1 MTGSDVLVSRIFLS
15 SLYQETNTFCPN
27 ASDLD
32 NFERGHC
39 LRGGEILDLLSDT
52 NTEIA
57 GLAAGLADDGRAEAI
72 PGVAAWAGASGRLRT
87 RAFEQICSD
96 LLGSL
101 KAAGPVDGVAL
112 ALHGALMSEESDDC
126 EGQLLRQVRAL
137 VGSDVPIVCT
147 LDYHALVTDAMA
159 AHADLLIGYRTYPH
173 VDFAQTGRRAAG
185 ALLRLIREQPDFQT
199 VMDTLAV
206 ILPVDNTET
215 GEGPMAE
222 VIRALE
228 ETDRDP
234 EVLGASV
241 FCPHPWLD
249 VPSPHLTVL
258 FHTTGPA
265 AGRCRRSARRILDGI
280 WQRRAEFLPE
290 ALEVPEFLD
299 RFDEWPRPCVVVD
312 SGDIT
317 SAGGV
322 GDSTVI
328 LRALLRSGRATRT
341 VLTIVDPAAVAVA
354 CQVGQG
360 NVGEFC
366 LGGGVDYGYN
376 APVRVTARV
385 AHVGSGPVTL
395 TGPSL
400 RGLTLDTGRRVRLD
414 VDREIHVILT
424 EHTSLMH
431 DPGVLRDM
439 GIDPGRYELIVQKS
453 HKLFRAA
460 YRDIAESVVT
470 VDTPGFT
477 VRDVRSLP
485 FKNVKRPIYPL
496 DDLTAPAGRG
506 HR

>member
-1 MTGSDVLVSRIFLS
+1 MSRIFLS

-27 ASDLD
+27 ASDLAD
-32 NFERGHC
+32 FERGHY
-39 LRGGEILDLLSDT
+39 LRGEEILRRLSET

-57 GLAAGLADDGRAEAI
+57 GLAACLAEEPCVEVI
-72 PGVAAWAGASGRLRT
+72 PGVAVWASASGRLRS
-87 RAFEQICSD
+87 RAFEHICSD

-101 KAAGPVDGVAL
+101 KAASPVDGVAL
-112 ALHGALMSEESDDC
+112 ALHGALMSDQSDDC
-126 EGQLLRQVRAL
+126 EGQLLQRVRAL
-137 VGSDVPIVCT
+137 VGGEAPIVCT

-159 AHADLLIGYRTYPH
+159 THADLLIGYRTYPH

-185 ALLRLIREQPDFQT
+185 ALLKLIREQPDIQT
-199 VMDTLAV
+199 VMDTQAV

-222 VIRALE
+222 AIRALE

-258 FHTTGPA
+258 FHSTGGA
-265 AGRCRRSARRILDGI
+265 AGRCRHVARRTLDGI
-280 WQRRAEFLPE
+280 WQRREEFFPE
-290 ALEVPEFLD
+290 ALEVAEFLD
-299 RFDEWPRPCVVVD
+299 RFDDWPHPCIVVD

-328 LRALLRSGRATRT
+328 LRALLQSKRPIRA
-341 VLTIVDPAAVAVA
+341 VLTITDPSAVAVA
-354 CQVGQG
+354 RRVGQG
-360 NVGEFC
+360 NLGAFC
-366 LGGGVDYGYN
+366 LGGAVDYGYN

-385 AHVGSGPVTL
+385 VHVGSGPLTL

-400 RGLTLDTGRRVRLD
+400 RGLTLDTGWRIRLD
-414 VDREIHVILT
+414 VDGGIHVILT

-439 GIDPGRYELIVQKS
+439 GIDPGRCELIVQKS

-460 YRDIAESVVT
+460 YRGIAESLVT

-477 VRDVRSLP
+477 ARNVPSLR
-485 FKNVKRPIYPL
+485 FRRVERPIYPL
-496 DDLTAPAGRG
+496 DDMAAPTGREQ
-506 HR
+506 R